1 MAADDSIP
9 LLSFGF
15 EREEDDKIFARWLPL
30 QDVISFDDFKESL
43 IRRTVLKSNR
53 EIMKDV
59 NEIIMAAV
67 KGKHGNL

>member
-1 MAADDSIP
+1 MAADDSVP

-15 EREEDDKIFARWLPL
+15 EREEDYRIFARWLPL
-30 QDVISFDDFKESL
+30 QDVISYDDFKESL
-43 IRRTVLKSNR
+43 IRKTVLKSNR

-59 NEIIMAAV
+59 NEIIRASL